1 MTPITFTPNE
11 GVKLDHNSLFNQ
23 AMHPDGGFA
32 AAGDRPNR

>member
-1 MTPITFTPNE
+1 MSSTMASNVLKT
-11 GVKLDHNSLFNQ
+11 SNQ